1 MSNYESDE
9 KDVEKGYLENNKFI
23 LIGNKNTQTDKEFS
37 FEDMESLLS
46 TTYDTS
52 QNNNS
57 TICDVIAI
65 YLKGQKILYTEAKT
79 LCEQRLTVLMLPAI
93 FFTVVCTI
101 INILLKDFTYGPM
114 ISSVLNGLVA
124 FILAIVNYLKLDAR
138 AEAHRTSAYKF
149 DKLISF
155 VEFNSGK
162 IFFIAN
168 EYKKIGDIILFVEN
182 NVKEI
187 KETNPFVLPEKIR
200 FLFPNL
206 TNINVFAEVK
216 RRQNKEAKIIMDITK
231 IVKKIIDI
239 EEKIGKE
246 LDQDKNEK
254 WINEKQELERQRS
267 YKEEKFYAMKNDL
280 LDIDQEF
287 ELEMKKYREFEL
299 NRFKLSFLD
308 YFKV

>member
-1 MSNYESDE
+1 MSLLNEE
-9 KDVEKGYLENNKFI
+9 KDIENQGIEIKIKSREHKFVQTNLYL
-23 LIGNKNTQTDKEFS
+23 T
-37 FEDMESLLS
+37 FEEMESLLS

-79 LCEQRLTVLMLPAI
+79 LCEQRLTSLMLPAI

-101 INILLKDFTYGPM
+101 TNLLLKDFTFGPF

-162 IFFIAN
+162 VFFIAN
-168 EYKKIGDIILFVEN
+168 EYKKIGEIISFVEN

-187 KETNPFVLPEKIR
+187 KETNQFVLPEKIR

-206 TNINVFAEVK
+206 TSINVFAEVK
-216 RRQNKEAKIIMDITK
+216 RRQNKEAKIIIDITK
-231 IVKKIIDI
+231 IANKII
-239 EEKIGKE
+239 E
-246 LDQDKNEK
+246 LDNKCFDESNQEIKTKLLLEK
-254 WINEKQELERQRS
+254 EVLERQRVN
-267 YKEEKFYAMKNDL
+267 KEEEFYAMKNDL
-280 LDIDQEF
+280 LDIDEEF
-287 ELEMKKYREFEL
+287 EIEMKKYREYEL
-299 NRFKLSFLD
+299 KRFKIYFFD